1 MSGDTS
7 EHVVTDR
14 ESPERGFSC
23 VIIFSMATPRKKPE
37 DLLKV
42 GRPTK
47 YTPSMCDKI
56 DEYLEKCKDTIEDY
70 HKTQGLKSDT
80 YERLVLVDLPT
91 IEKFADFIG
100 VNESTIYE
108 WKEKYPEFSKSLGK
122 ILKRQKHQLIDNA
135 LGGHYNP
142 TIAKLILSAN
152 HNMIEKREVDVMSG
166 GEPIKGFNYIAP
178 DEAND

>member
-1 MSGDTS
+1 
-7 EHVVTDR
+7 
-14 ESPERGFSC
+14 
-23 VIIFSMATPRKKPE
+23 MATTKN
-37 DLLKV
+37 KV

-47 YTPSMCDKI
+47 YTEAMCGKV
-56 DEYLEKCKDTIEDY
+56 DEYLQGCKDTIEDY

-80 YERLVLVDLPT
+80 YERLVHVNLPT
-91 IEKFADFIG
+91 IDKFADFIG

-108 WKEKYPEFSKSLGK
+108 WKDKYPEFSKSLGK
-122 ILKRQKHQLIDNA
+122 IIVEQRRRLVDGA

-152 HNMIEKREVDVMSG
+152 HGMVEKTETDITSG
-166 GEPIKGFNYIAP
+166 GEPIKGFNYIQP